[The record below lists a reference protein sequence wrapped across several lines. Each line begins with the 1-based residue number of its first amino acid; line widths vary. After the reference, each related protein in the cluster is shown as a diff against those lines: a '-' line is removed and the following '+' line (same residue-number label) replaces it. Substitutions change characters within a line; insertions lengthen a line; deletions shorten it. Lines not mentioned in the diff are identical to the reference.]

1 MMDAAG
7 IPNVEL
13 LLLHG
18 CIREAMECLNDDS
31 EFHARVGVDVN
42 EAKRVME
49 ILGNE
54 LSRRLDNYGNWIR

>member
-1 MMDAAG
+1 MMDAK
-7 IPNVEL
+7 NFSNNEL

-18 CIREAMECLNDDS
+18 CIREAMECLNDS
-31 EFHARVGVDVN
+31 EFHNRVGVDVD

-54 LSRRLDNYGNWIR
+54 LSDRLDDHGNWIR